1 LYATAPA
8 AVSRNEETACSC
20 VACRYGHG
28 ARRPA
33 RTRYYTTDM
42 TDAEWQAIEPVMP
55 WPAWLHGNGGRPEKY
70 CRRLIVDAIRYVVDN
85 GCKWRNLPTDFPPWR
100 TVHAIFT
107 RWWQDG
113 DLYALHNDL
122 REHVRLAEGR
132 QAEPSAGIID
142 SQSLRAAETVATDSR
157 GYDAAK
163 KVQGRKRHVIVD
175 TLGLLL
181 VVIVTAASVQ
191 DRDGAK
197 PALERLRDWYERIS
211 LIWADSAYAGKL
223 VTWAKKHLRLTLEIV
238 KRSDDV
244 SGFVVLPRRWVVE
257 RTLSWISQR
266 RRCVRDYERLSEHHE
281 AMVLWAMIIIM
292 GRRLARSASPKSH

>member
-1 LYATAPA
+1 M
-8 AVSRNEETACSC
+8 SD
-20 VACRYGHG
+20 G
-28 ARRPA
+28 
-33 RTRYYTTDM
+33 
-42 TDAEWQAIEPVMP
+42 EWQAIRPLMP

-70 CRRLIVDAIRYVVDN
+70 CRRLIMDAIRYVVDN
-85 GCKWRNLPTDFPPWR
+85 GIKWRNLPADFLVPWR

-122 REHVRLAEGR
+122 REQVRIADGR
-132 QAEPSAGIID
+132 EPEPSAGIID
-142 SQSLRAAETVATDSR
+142 SQSLRAAETVATSSR

-163 KVQGRKRHVIVD
+163 KVQGTKRHIIVD

-181 VVIVTAASVQ
+181 VVIVTAAGIQ

-197 PALERLRDWYERIS
+197 PALERLRDWYERIT

-223 VTWAKKHLRLTLEIV
+223 VTWAQKHVQLTLEIV

-244 SGFVVLPRRWVVE
+244 SGFVILPRRWVVE
-257 RTLSWISQR
+257 MRQAHCTHGFSSADVLSSSVHR
-266 RRCVRDYERLSEHHE
+266 RRLYQPGGRARRSRSS
-281 AMVLWAMIIIM
+281 ASSRWSAWAMSRC
-292 GRRLARSASPKSH
+292 GQQLSRRAVIQPRLIQA